1 MFSIISTLKIH
12 RILGGR
18 VTQDHNEMTHLV
30 MTKPNR
36 TMKFLFALC
45 TAKYILSSSWLED
58 SARAG
63 YFQTEDNY
71 WIKDLSEMNYK
82 CDVLGVIKSP
92 IRNRLFENRVF
103 YITPTVKPAPSYL
116 RWLIERSGGKWEHNR
131 RSVMKIHELNQQ
143 SPNSY
148 SVVSCPE
155 DLNLLGFKH
164 YVCYVC
170 TSEFILQSIMTQ
182 TMDFLKSELQLSR

>member
-1 MFSIISTLKIH
+1 MKCILN

-18 VTQDHNEMTHLV
+18 VTQDLNEMTHLV
-30 MTKPNR
+30 MTKANR
-36 TMKFLFALC
+36 TMKLLYGLC
-45 TAKYILSSSWLED
+45 TAKYILNSSWLEE
-58 SARAG
+58 SAKAG
-63 YFQTEDNY
+63 CFQAENNH
-71 WIKDLSEMNYK
+71 WIKDLSETSFK
-82 CDVLGVIKSP
+82 CDILGVIKSP
-92 IRNRLFENRVF
+92 LRNRLFENRVF
-103 YITPTVKPAPSYL
+103 YITPSVKPAPSYL
-116 RWLIERSGGKWEHNR
+116 RWLIEKSGGKWEQNR

-148 SVVSCPE
+148 IVVSCPE

-182 TMDFLKSELQLSR
+182 TMDFLRSELQLSR